1 MPDLGPGQHR
11 RGPQD
16 QPRIGRVPV
25 EGDIDLLG
33 ILGLSDE
40 VRNGYQQIRVSF
52 RVRGDASPE
61 ALRQLVEQAAARSAV
76 YDVLTHGVPI
86 SVDVAAAL
94 TRHQR
99 AGNRTMRAV
108 ETLVVGAGQ
117 AGLAVSRCLTARAPT
132 MSCVER
138 GRVAERWRS
147 ARWDSLR
154 LLTPNWMSRLPAW
167 SYPGPDPDGYMAA
180 PELVGYLEDYAGSFA
195 APVHENTT
203 VELVEAAAGGLRVVT
218 DQRTWLARN
227 VVVATGTEN
236 RAYVPPAASGIDPE
250 IHQLTAARYRGP
262 GQVPDGGV
270 LVVGASASGVQI
282 ADELRRAGRP
292 VVISVG
298 RHARLPRRY
307 RGRDILWWMDQAGIL
322 GQTIDQVHDARVA
335 RRAPSLQLSG
345 RADHP
350 VGLDALAARGVRLAG
365 RLVAADGRR
374 LRFADDLPATI
385 AGAQARMERLLRTI
399 DGYIAHRA
407 RRGRRAGR
415 SARAVHGT
423 RRPGRA
429 RPAPGRHRH
438 RDLGDRLPARPT
450 PGCGFPSWTGT
461 ARSSTSRGVTSVP
474 GLYVL
479 GLQFQHRRNSTFV
492 DGVAQR
498 RPVRGRPRDDAAD
511 GRPRPGAPDSTEQ
524 SMSTTNTQHYD
535 VVIAGARCAGAAT
548 ALLLA
553 RQGARVLV
561 LDESRT
567 ARTPCR
573 PTRSCGARCCSC
585 TGGDCSPPLPGREP
599 RPFGRTTF
607 HLADAVTTIPVK
619 PRHGVEALYAPRRTR
634 PGRDPGR
641 RRGGAGADVRFGA
654 TVTGLRR
661 DRAGRVTGITGR
673 AGAARAGGQRR
684 PGRRRRRPPLGR
696 RAARRRQGRPRRAG
710 LERPH
715 LPVRPCGRG

>member
-1 MPDLGPGQHR
+1 
-11 RGPQD
+11 
-16 QPRIGRVPV
+16 
-25 EGDIDLLG
+25 
-33 ILGLSDE
+33 
-40 VRNGYQQIRVSF
+40 
-52 RVRGDASPE
+52 
-61 ALRQLVEQAAARSAV
+61 
-76 YDVLTHGVPI
+76 
-86 SVDVAAAL
+86 
-94 TRHQR
+94 
-99 AGNRTMRAV
+99 MRAV

-117 AGLAVSRCLTARAPT
+117 AGLAVSRCLTAQGADHVV
-132 MSCVER
+132 VER
-138 GRVAERWRS
+138 GRIAERWRS

-227 VVVATGTEN
+227 VIVATGTEN

-250 IHQLTAARYRGP
+250 IHQLTAARYPGP
-262 GQVPDGGV
+262 GQVPGGGV

-307 RGRDILWWMDQAGIL
+307 RDRDILWWMDQAGVL

-399 DGYIAHRA
+399 DGYLAHRGGEGA
-407 RRGRRAGR
+407 GPADPPAPFTAPAGPAELDLRRAGIGTVIWATGYQPAYPWLR
-415 SARAVHGT
+415 VPVLDRHGEI
-423 RRPGRA
+423 A
-429 RPAPGRHRH
+429 HH
-438 RDLGDRLPARPT
+438 
-450 PGCGFPSWTGT
+450 
-461 ARSSTSRGVTSVP
+461 RGVTSVP

-479 GLQFQHRRNSTFV
+479 GLKFLYRRNSTFV
-492 DGVAQR
+492 DGVASR

-511 GRPRPGAPDSTEQ
+511 DSPAHRERLMPTEQ

-535 VVIAGARCAGAAT
+535 VIIAGARCAGAAT

-561 LDESRT
+561 LDKSRYGT
-567 ARTPCR
+567 DTLSTHALMRGAVLQLHRWGLLPAVAGAGTP
-573 PTRSCGARCCSC
+573 PVRS
-585 TGGDCSPPLPGREP
+585 
-599 RPFGRTTF
+599 TTF

-619 PRHGVEALYAPRRTR
+619 PRHGVEALYAPRRR
-634 PGRDPGR
+634 VLDAILADAARER
-641 RRGGAGADVRFGA
+641 RRGRAVRRLGQSA
-654 TVTGLRR
+654 CGGTGP
-661 DRAGRVTGITGR
+661 
-673 AGAARAGGQRR
+673 GG
-684 PGRRRRRPPLGR
+684 
-696 RAARRRQGRPRRAG
+696 
-710 LERPH
+710 
-715 LPVRPCGRG
+715 